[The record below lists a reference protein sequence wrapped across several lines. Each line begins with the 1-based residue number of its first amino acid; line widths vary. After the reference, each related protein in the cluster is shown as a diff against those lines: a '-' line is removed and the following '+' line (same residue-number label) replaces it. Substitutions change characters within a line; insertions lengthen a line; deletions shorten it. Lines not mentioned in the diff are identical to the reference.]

1 MGRGSRANGSGP
13 VNRRRVLVGL
23 GTAIAGT
30 GLVST
35 GALTDVSADRG
46 VSVAT
51 ADGETALL
59 GLVDQGPVKKNS
71 RDAMVEL
78 TNNTDG
84 DMTIA
89 IALDSCGDGTLYDN
103 DGGET
108 ECPNNSELTFTLG
121 SGNSQFVDIKAS
133 ATGTIGYTVTATAPN
148 VTIET
153 TGTVESQAGNVTSAI
168 RIQKPSKDND
178 FTAATGNGNNEGSFT
193 ADKVDIRD
201 DDSDDDLT
209 AVRFRVRE
217 GNSGGELVGSK
228 DVTPPGDRYQENN
241 VDIPVEPDYTITSGT
256 SYALT
261 VTVEDADGNIESET
275 VEDTA

>member
-1 MGRGSRANGSGP
+1 MGRGSRTNGSGP
-13 VNRRRVLVGL
+13 VSRRRVLVGL

-51 ADGETALL
+51 ADGENALL
-59 GLVDQGPVKKNS
+59 GLVGQGPVKKN
-71 RDAMVEL
+71 DQEPMVDL

-84 DMTIA
+84 DMEITV
-89 IALDSCGDGTLYDN
+89 ALDTCGDGTLH
-103 DGGET
+103 GGSGSD
-108 ECPNNSELTFTLG
+108 CSVSFTLG
-121 SGNSQFVDIKAS
+121 SGNSQSVDIEA
-133 ATGTIGYTVTATAPN
+133 AVTGTIPYTVTATASDLA
-148 VTIET
+148 IET
-153 TGTVESQAGNVTSAI
+153 TATVESQAGNVTSAI

>member
-1 MGRGSRANGSGP
+1 
-13 VNRRRVLVGL
+13 
-23 GTAIAGT
+23 
-30 GLVST
+30 
-35 GALTDVSADRG
+35 
-46 VSVAT
+46 
-51 ADGETALL
+51 
-59 GLVDQGPVKKNS
+59 
-71 RDAMVEL
+71 
-78 TNNTDG
+78 
-84 DMTIA
+84 MTIA

-201 DDSDDDLT
+201 DDSDDGLT